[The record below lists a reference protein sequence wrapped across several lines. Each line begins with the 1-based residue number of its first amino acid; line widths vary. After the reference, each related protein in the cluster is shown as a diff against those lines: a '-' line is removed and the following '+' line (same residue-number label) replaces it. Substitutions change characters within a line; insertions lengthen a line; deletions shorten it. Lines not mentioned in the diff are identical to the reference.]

1 MFQKMLQGGSG
12 SSGIKADFI
21 AKDNII
27 NIDPTIITG
36 RRENNIFYSL
46 PTLPYSSNFG
56 WKVDLSKFNIIIIRI
71 NYLKNS
77 GYGSDTH
84 KLGLGNNIDGEG
96 FITAKDIIVSD
107 NEMFYAFDVS
117 SYDSNYYLKFFFKT
131 SQQNL
136 EAQLSVKDIML
147 LDIK

>member
-1 MFQKMLQGGSG
+1 MFQRMLQGKG
-12 SSGIKADFI
+12 SSGIKANFI

-27 NIDPTIITG
+27 NINPTIITG

-46 PTLPYSSNFG
+46 STSPYSSNFG
-56 WKVDLSKFNIIIIRI
+56 WEVDLSKFNIIIITI

-77 GYGSDTH
+77 GYGNDTH
-84 KLGLGNNIDGEG
+84 KLGLGNNIGGEE

-107 NEMFYAFDVS
+107 NEISYVFDVS

-131 SQQNL
+131 AKVGS
-136 EAQLSVKDIML
+136 EAQLSVKDIIL

>member
-1 MFQKMLQGGSG
+1 MWQRMLQGG
-12 SSGIKADFI
+12 SGIKADFI

-46 PTLPYSSNFG
+46 PTSPYSSNFG
-56 WKVDLSKFNIIIIRI
+56 WKVDLSKFNKIIITI

-77 GYGSDTH
+77 AYADNPH
-84 KLGLGNNIDGEG
+84 KLGLGNNIDGLG
-96 FITAKDIIVSD
+96 FITAEDIIETD
-107 NEMFYAFDVS
+107 NEMSYAFDVS
-117 SYDSNYYLKFFFKT
+117 RYDSNYYLKFFFLT
-131 SQQNL
+131 AQENL
-136 EAQLSVKDIML
+136 EASLSIKDIIL